1 MKVYELTRI
10 ECDGQ
15 HTPVALQQKEYGE
28 WDFLVGGVVVDED
41 IPAADLRVIAGMF
54 FAAAGIVE
62 NKE

>member
-10 ECDGQ
+10 ECEGH
-15 HTPVALQQKEYGE
+15 HTPVALQQKEYVA

-54 FAAAGIVE
+54 FAAADIAEG
-62 NKE
+62 KK